1 MGGGLVF
8 FKQKTAYEVRI
19 SDWSSDVCSSD
30 LSGRDEDAMRPKM
43 KGRVAREA
51 RPSALLEIVRA
62 MLRDAFVYAL
72 CHLARHEPLHHAI
85 GDSRAH
91 PLKDLDRSL
100 VGYEIG
106 RAHV

>member
-1 MGGGLVF
+1 
-8 FKQKTAYEVRI
+8 
-19 SDWSSDVCSSD
+19 
-30 LSGRDEDAMRPKM
+30 MRPKM

-51 RPSALLEIVRA
+51 RPNALLEIVRA

-72 CHLARHEPLHHAI
+72 CPLARHEPLHHAI

-100 VGYEIG
+100 VGYAFRQKLRDVISGLLAGAQTRQDYTKENRKRG
-106 RAHV
+106 EMEK